1 MKLHLLQQIT
11 ELNHSF
17 DELIVGL
24 AKLESIPFFQR
35 ELIRHAR
42 SYVEIARVDANREF
56 FDNFEKIV
64 EDDAKWAY
72 RFQRAFDKKLKDRD
86 DIYLEVRDSERRR
99 NRKGLP
105 PRVVI
110 LPDWDW
116 SDEDR
121 YDEKH
126 SQRRKKSVLKTRR
139 PAQNTANESRS
150 GFRDPRGRPGK
161 EGAVHEKGEADQ
173 PRLSSIRS
181 WLPVSR
187 TARQSRGVG
196 RAQIP
201 TSFAAS
207 QVRCFC
213 ENRRPVFD

>member
-1 MKLHLLQQIT
+1 MKLHLFQQIT

-17 DELIVGL
+17 DELIAGL

-42 SYVEIARVDANREF
+42 SDVEIARVYANREF

-72 RFQRAFDKKLKDRD
+72 RFQRDFEKKLKDRD
-86 DIYLEVRDSERRR
+86 DIYLEVRDSEQRRK
-99 NRKGLP
+99 RKGLP

-126 SQRRKKSVLKTRR
+126 SRRRKKSLLKR
-139 PAQNTANESRS
+139 
-150 GFRDPRGRPGK
+150 
-161 EGAVHEKGEADQ
+161 H
-173 PRLSSIRS
+173 
-181 WLPVSR
+181 R
-187 TARQSRGVG
+187 TARTKAKESRREVRGSTPPGTRAKGG
-196 RAQIP
+196 RW
-201 TSFAAS
+201 
-207 QVRCFC
+207 R
-213 ENRRPVFD
+213 

>member
-1 MKLHLLQQIT
+1 MKLQLFQQIT

-17 DELIVGL
+17 DELIAGL

-35 ELIRHAR
+35 DLIRHAR
-42 SYVEIARVDANREF
+42 SDVEIARVYANREF

-72 RFQRAFDKKLKDRD
+72 RFQRDFDKRLKDRD
-86 DIYLEVRDSERRR
+86 DIYLEIRDSEQRRK
-99 NRKGLP
+99 RKGLP

-126 SQRRKKSVLKTRR
+126 SQQRKKSVLKRHRPTRTTSERGGVRGANPRRTLSKGGRR
-139 PAQNTANESRS
+139 P
-150 GFRDPRGRPGK
+150 
-161 EGAVHEKGEADQ
+161 
-173 PRLSSIRS
+173 
-181 WLPVSR
+181 
-187 TARQSRGVG
+187 
-196 RAQIP
+196 
-201 TSFAAS
+201 
-207 QVRCFC
+207 
-213 ENRRPVFD
+213 